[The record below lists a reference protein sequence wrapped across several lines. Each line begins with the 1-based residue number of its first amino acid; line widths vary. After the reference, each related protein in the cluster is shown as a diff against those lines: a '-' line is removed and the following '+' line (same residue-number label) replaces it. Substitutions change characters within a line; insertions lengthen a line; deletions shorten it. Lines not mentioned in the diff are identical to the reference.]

1 MLRRLGGAAV
11 LAALVLA
18 TAARADDKEMKAL
31 LDRAI
36 KAHGGAEKL
45 DKYLASTMTIKGK
58 VNVMG
63 QDIDFEGQ
71 WSVQLPDRMRNEIE
85 LEIMNNKIK
94 QVTVLNK
101 DKGWISALGTT
112 TEMTKEMLDEAR
124 EDMHSG
130 SLAGQ
135 LTPLTKKGYKLSPL
149 GETKVNGRPAIGM
162 LVQREGSR
170 DFNMYFDKKDG
181 LLVKTEGQSKD
192 FQQGG
197 KEVSRE
203 IIYSDYKDYEGMKIA
218 SRMQMKQD
226 GKDFLTGEIS
236 NVKVIEK
243 LNDDVFTK
251 PE

>member
-58 VNVMG
+58 VNIAG
-63 QDIDFEGQ
+63 QDVDFEGQ
-71 WSVQLPDRMRNEIE
+71 WSVQLPDRLRYEIE
-85 LEIMNNKIK
+85 GEFMNQKFKTIVV
-94 QVTVLNK
+94 VTK
-101 DKGWISALGTT
+101 DKGWISAQGTT
-112 TEMTKEMLDEAR
+112 IEMEKEVLDESR

-130 SLAGQ
+130 HIAGQ

-149 GETKVNGRPAIGM
+149 GEIKVNGRPAVGM
-162 LVQREGSR
+162 LVQREGFR
-170 DFNMYFDKKDG
+170 DFNLYFDKKDG
-181 LLVKTEGQSKD
+181 LLVRAESRAKD

-197 KEVSRE
+197 KDVSRQVT
-203 IIYSDYKDYEGMKIA
+203 YSDYKDYEGLKVA
-218 SRMQMKQD
+218 SRMVMKQD
-226 GKDFLTGEIS
+226 DKDFLTGEIS
-236 NVKVIEK
+236 NVKVLEK
-243 LNDDVFTK
+243 LNDDVFVK